1 MSEEIK
7 NKSEEVKVKVKEKR
21 ERKIKKSKREIII
34 KAVALLMAILMVFTI
49 AATVIFYLQ
58 YYVFS
63 K

>member
-1 MSEEIK
+1 MTEEK
-7 NKSEEVKVKVKEKR
+7 ENVKVKVKR

-34 KAVALLMAILMVFTI
+34 KVVAFFMALLMVFTI